1 MSGQAKKFL
10 SIVTIASILTLCA
23 CSYNDASRTGAQAQ
37 SSAETAQTSTAYAA
51 QLKQALQSATSDFE
65 RKVLKRSI
73 KAGKISE
80 SDYRQANEKYQQCMV
95 LKGNDIEFTTDQSTG
110 LMQESMSV
118 ADDSQDYDS
127 EKVSSDSISCAKG
140 TNLLIR
146 DLYER
151 MATNP
156 SNADEIELIV
166 NCLKR
171 KNLVSQ
177 SFTKQ
182 DFLTEDAKPQ
192 GSSKLDTDSDEY
204 SQCLANP
211 NK

>member
-1 MSGQAKKFL
+1 MTERTKKIL
-10 SIVTIASILTLCA
+10 SIVAIASILTLSA
-23 CSYNDASRTGAQAQ
+23 CSYNDASHTGAQAQ
-37 SSAETAQTSTAYAA
+37 SSTGVTQTSTAYAA
-51 QLKQALQSATSDFE
+51 QLKQALESATSDFE
-65 RKVLKRSI
+65 RKVLKRAI
-73 KAGKISE
+73 QAGKISE
-80 SDYRQANEKYQQCMV
+80 SDYREANEKYQQCMV

-118 ADDSQDYDS
+118 GDDNQDYDS
-127 EKVSSDSISCAKG
+127 EKVGSDSISCAKG

-171 KNLVSQ
+171 KKLVSQ

-192 GSSKLDTDSDEY
+192 GSSKLDTDSDKY

-211 NK
+211 SK

>member
-1 MSGQAKKFL
+1 MPNSPRIILASVVICFL
-10 SIVTIASILTLCA
+10 LPLSA
-23 CSYNDASRTGAQAQ
+23 CSTNAANHDAS
-37 SSAETAQTSTAYAA
+37 SSSSENSETATSYES

-65 RKVLKRSI
+65 KQVLKKAI
-73 KAGKISE
+73 KTGKISD
-80 SDYRQANEKYQQCMV
+80 SDYREANEKYQQCMIS
-95 LKGNDIEFTTDQSTG
+95 KGDPITFSTDQSTG
-110 LMQESMSV
+110 LMQESMNV
-118 ADDSQDYDS
+118 DDQNYDS
-127 EKVSSDSISCAKG
+127 DKVNSDSIACAEG

-156 SNADEIELIV
+156 SNSDEIELIV
-166 NCLKR
+166 SCLKR
-171 KNLVSQ
+171 KKLVPE

-182 DFLTEDAKPQ
+182 DSLTESAKPD
-192 GSSKLDTDSDEY
+192 GSSKLDTSSELF

>member
-1 MSGQAKKFL
+1 MSKSPRIILASAVICFL
-10 SIVTIASILTLCA
+10 LPLSA
-23 CSYNDASRTGAQAQ
+23 CSTSAANHDAS
-37 SSAETAQTSTAYAA
+37 SSSSENSETATSYES

-65 RKVLKRSI
+65 KQALKKAI
-73 KAGKISE
+73 KTGKISD
-80 SDYRQANEKYQQCMV
+80 SDYREANEKYQQCMIA
-95 LKGNDIEFTTDQSTG
+95 KGDPITFSTDQSTG
-110 LMQESMSV
+110 LMQESMNV
-118 ADDSQDYDS
+118 DDQNYDS
-127 EKVSSDSISCAKG
+127 DKVNSDSIACAEG

-156 SNADEIELIV
+156 SNSDEIELIV
-166 NCLKR
+166 SCLKR
-171 KNLVSQ
+171 KKLVPE

-182 DFLTEDAKPQ
+182 DYLTESAKPD
-192 GSSKLDTDSDEY
+192 GSSKLDTSSELF

>member
-1 MSGQAKKFL
+1 MSKSPRIILASAVICFL
-10 SIVTIASILTLCA
+10 LPLSA
-23 CSYNDASRTGAQAQ
+23 CSTNAANHDAS
-37 SSAETAQTSTAYAA
+37 SSSSENSETATSYES

-65 RKVLKRSI
+65 KQVLKKAI
-73 KAGKISE
+73 KTGKNSD
-80 SDYRQANEKYQQCMV
+80 SDYREANEKYQQCMIA
-95 LKGNDIEFTTDQSTG
+95 KGDPITFSTDQSTG
-110 LMQESMSV
+110 LMQESMNV
-118 ADDSQDYDS
+118 DDQNYDS
-127 EKVSSDSISCAKG
+127 DKVNSDSIACAEG

-156 SNADEIELIV
+156 SNSDEIELIV
-166 NCLKR
+166 SCLKR
-171 KNLVSQ
+171 KKLVPE

-182 DFLTEDAKPQ
+182 DYLTESAKPD
-192 GSSKLDTDSDEY
+192 GSSKLDTSSELF

>member
-1 MSGQAKKFL
+1 MPNSPRIILASVVICFL
-10 SIVTIASILTLCA
+10 LPLSA
-23 CSYNDASRTGAQAQ
+23 CSTNAANYDAS
-37 SSAETAQTSTAYAA
+37 SSSSENSETATSYES

-65 RKVLKRSI
+65 KQVLKKAI
-73 KAGKISE
+73 KTGKISD
-80 SDYRQANEKYQQCMV
+80 SDYREANEKYQQCMIS
-95 LKGNDIEFTTDQSTG
+95 KGDPITFSTDQSTG
-110 LMQESMSV
+110 LMQESMNV
-118 ADDSQDYDS
+118 DDQNYDS
-127 EKVSSDSISCAKG
+127 DKVNSDSIACAEG

-156 SNADEIELIV
+156 SNSDEIELIV
-166 NCLKR
+166 SCLKR
-171 KNLVSQ
+171 KKLVPE

-182 DFLTEDAKPQ
+182 DYLTESAKPD
-192 GSSKLDTDSDEY
+192 GSSKLDTSSELF